1 MHKISLVLAA
11 VAVSACTVQHWQS
24 AAVPPADEHLAHM
37 MPADLAAPGAA
48 GRSSQATSGK
58 VGQGVPGLPASNES
72 AAARLEASP
81 RHGEWVKVAWG
92 SGSADSLMAWIVYP
106 VRSGK
111 APVVVV
117 VHEIFGLSTWVRAVA
132 DQLAAEGYIAI
143 APDILSRVRGG
154 PSPVELSGNDA
165 RNMIGRVPDADRYRT
180 AIAAAAN
187 YAMTRPSALPRYAL
201 VGFCW
206 GGTTV
211 WGHAIDGGLQGFAAG
226 VAYYGAPP
234 YSTGGQPATQSSS
247 AVPVRPA
254 SDSLARI
261 HVPIL
266 LLNGAR
272 DARIG
277 AQMPAIDSA
286 MQALGKVYTGINYDG
301 AIHGFLRAQDDP
313 ATGANADA
321 GPANLAAAR
330 DAWPRT
336 VTFLRQHLGR

>member
-1 MHKISLVLAA
+1 MRTISLTLMVVTAT
-11 VAVSACTVQHWQS
+11 ACSVQHWQS
-24 AAVPPADEHLAHM
+24 ASVPPVDEHMAHM
-37 MPADLAAPGAA
+37 MAADMDAPAATRAS
-48 GRSSQATSGK
+48 GRFVNGSSQGA
-58 VGQGVPGLPASNES
+58 PGLPASNES
-72 AAARLEASP
+72 AAARLGASP

-92 SGSADSLMAWIVYP
+92 PGSADSLMAWIVYP

-117 VHEIFGLSTWVRAVA
+117 VHEIFGLSTWVRAVT
-132 DQLAAEGYIAI
+132 DQLAAQGYIAI

-154 PSPVELSGNDA
+154 PSSVELSGNDA

-180 AIAAAAN
+180 AVNAAAN
-187 YAMTRPSALPRYAL
+187 YAMTQPSALARYA
-201 VGFCW
+201 VIGFCW

-211 WGHAIDGGLQGFAAG
+211 WGHAIDGGVQGFAAG

-234 YSTGGQPATQSSS
+234 YSTGGQSATPSTPAT
-247 AVPVRPA
+247 PVSPSR
-254 SDSLARI
+254 DSLAKIR
-261 HVPIL
+261 VPIL

-277 AQMPAIDSA
+277 TQMPAIDSA
-286 MQALGKVYTGINYDG
+286 MRALGKVYAGVNYDG

-321 GPANLAAAR
+321 GAANLAAAR

-336 VTFLRQHLGR
+336 VSFLRQHLGP

>member
-1 MHKISLVLAA
+1 MRTISLTLMVVTAT
-11 VAVSACTVQHWQS
+11 ACSVQHWQS
-24 AAVPPADEHLAHM
+24 ASAPPVDEHMAHM
-37 MPADLAAPGAA
+37 MAADMDAPATTRASGQFANG
-48 GRSSQATSGK
+48 SSQGA
-58 VGQGVPGLPASNES
+58 PGLPASNES
-72 AAARLEASP
+72 AAARLGASP
-81 RHGEWVKVAWG
+81 RHGEWAKVAWG
-92 SGSADSLMAWIVYP
+92 PGSADSLMAWIVYP

-132 DQLAAEGYIAI
+132 DQLAAQGYIAI

-154 PSPVELSGNDA
+154 PSSVELSGNDA
-165 RNMIGRVPDADRYRT
+165 RNMIGRVADADRYRT
-180 AIAAAAN
+180 AIDAAAN
-187 YAMTRPSALPRYAL
+187 YAMTQPSALARYA
-201 VGFCW
+201 VIGFRW

-211 WGHAIDGGLQGFAAG
+211 WGHAIDGGVRGFAAG

-234 YSTGGQPATQSSS
+234 YSTGGQPATQSTP
-247 AVPVRPA
+247 ATPVSPSR
-254 SDSLARI
+254 DSLAKIR
-261 HVPIL
+261 VPIL

-286 MQALGKVYTGINYDG
+286 MRALGKVYSGVNYDG

-321 GPANLAAAR
+321 GAANLAAAR

-336 VTFLRQHLGR
+336 VAFLRQHLGP

>member
-1 MHKISLVLAA
+1 MRMILIAATA
-11 VAVSACTVQHWQS
+11 VAVTACTVQRWQS
-24 AAVPPADEHLAHM
+24 VPVPPADEHMAHM
-37 MPADLAAPGAA
+37 MPADMAAPAA
-48 GRSSQATSGK
+48 VGRTSRSASGEAR
-58 VGQGVPGLPASNES
+58 QGVPGLPASNEA

-92 SGSADSLMAWIVYP
+92 PGLADSLMAWIVYP
-106 VRSGK
+106 VRTGK

-117 VHEIFGLSTWVRAVA
+117 VHEIFGLSTWVRAIA
-132 DQLAAEGYIAI
+132 DQLAAQGYIAI

-154 PSPVELSGNDA
+154 PSSVELSGNDA

-187 YAMTRPSALPRYAL
+187 YAMTQPSALPRYA
-201 VGFCW
+201 VIGFCW

-211 WGHAIDGGLQGFAAG
+211 WGHAIDGGVQGFAGG

-234 YSTGGQPATQSSS
+234 YSTGGQPATQSTP
-247 AVPVRPA
+247 AVSVRPA
-254 SDSLARI
+254 RDSLAKIR
-261 HVPIL
+261 VPIL

-286 MQALGKVYTGINYDG
+286 MHALGKMYAGVNYDG

-336 VTFLRQHLGR
+336 VAFLRQHLGP